1 MTSLDPF
8 PYGSGRLSI
17 PWWGSA
23 IIVAGAV
30 GVLAYL
36 WVFG

>member
-23 IIVAGAV
+23 IIVGVAV
-30 GVLAYL
+30 VFMA
-36 WVFG
+36 WVWGGG